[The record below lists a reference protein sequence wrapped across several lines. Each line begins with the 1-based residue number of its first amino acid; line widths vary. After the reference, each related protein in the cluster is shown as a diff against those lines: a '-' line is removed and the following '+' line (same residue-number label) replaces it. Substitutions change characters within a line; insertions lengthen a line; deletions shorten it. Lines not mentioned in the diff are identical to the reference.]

1 MDTSGQR
8 QRMVERH
15 VEARGVHDPAVLDA
29 LRTVPREA
37 FLPEHLAEF
46 AYEDTPLPIEEGQT
60 ISQPFIVAA
69 MAEALELGAH
79 DRVLEIGTGSGYA
92 AAVLGEIAEE
102 VYTIERHRPLADQ
115 AERRLRE
122 LDYRNVHVLC
132 GDGSLGWPEHAPFD
146 AILVSAGGPEVPRV
160 LVEQLAPGGR
170 IVIPVGPDLRDQ
182 RLLRVT
188 KASDGTTNI
197 EDLGG
202 VRFVPLIGAGG
213 FAEGAEAPSQERIP
227 RPELPIA
234 NLIREACQPIS
245 DIGEVELGPLL
256 DQIGDAHV
264 VLLGE
269 ATHGTS
275 EFYRMRTRITT
286 ELVMRR
292 GFNIVAI
299 EGDWPDAAHVDHHV
313 RALDFPLRDESTFT
327 RFPTWMWRNR
337 EVVEL
342 IAWLKS
348 HNELIKDPQWRVG
361 FHGLDL
367 YSLYK
372 SLDAVLHYLNDIDPK
387 AAKIARE
394 RYACLSPWERDPALY
409 GRAAISQGYA
419 QCERPVVAVLRDL
432 LERRLD
438 YARADGDRFFDATS
452 NAHLVAAAEE
462 YYRVMYY
469 GGPASWNLRDQH
481 MFDTLERLLAFRG
494 PNAKA
499 VVWAHNSHVGDAR
512 ATEMGAARGE
522 HNIGQ
527 LCRQTLGDAAFSIGF
542 GTHTGTVAAA
552 TDWDGPMQIKKVRPS
567 HPSSYER
574 LCHDADVPAFL
585 LSLRYPARDAV
596 RDELASPRL
605 ERAIGVIYRPETEL
619 QSHYFQA
626 ALPWQFDAYVWFDE
640 TRAVLA
646 LEAEVAR
653 AEVPHVYR

>member
-1 MDTSGQR
+1 
-8 QRMVERH
+8 MVERH
-15 VEARGVHDPAVLDA
+15 LEARGIHDPAVLGA
-29 LRTVPREA
+29 MRSVRREA

-69 MAEALELGAH
+69 MVEALKLGQG
-79 DRVLEIGTGSGYA
+79 DKVLEIGTGSGYA
-92 AAVLGEIAEE
+92 AAVLAEVAAE
-102 VYTIERHRPLADQ
+102 VYSVERHRVLAAQ
-115 AERRLRE
+115 ADRLLRALGYE
-122 LDYRNVHVLC
+122 NVHVLC
-132 GDGSLGWPEHAPFD
+132 GDGTLGWPEHAPFD
-146 AILVSAGGPEVPRV
+146 AILVSAGGPEVPRA
-160 LVEQLAPGGR
+160 LLEQLAPGGR
-170 IVIPVGPDLRDQ
+170 LVVPVGPDLRDQ

-188 KASDGTTNI
+188 KQPDGSTET

-213 FAEGAEAPSQERIP
+213 FPESEAAPSTNRVP
-227 RPELPIA
+227 RPEAPIA
-234 NLIREACQPIS
+234 HLIGEACQPIS
-245 DIGEVELGPLL
+245 DIGDVDLGPLL
-256 DQIGDAHV
+256 GQIGDARI

-269 ATHGTS
+269 ASHGTS
-275 EFYRMRTRITT
+275 EFYRMRARITG

-299 EGDWPDAAHVDHHV
+299 EGDWPDAARVDQHV
-313 RALDFPLRDESTFT
+313 RGLEFPLREDQPFT
-327 RFPTWMWRNR
+327 RFPTWMWRNQ
-337 EVVEL
+337 EVLEL

-348 HNELIKDPQWRVG
+348 HNALTEDPDRRVS

-372 SLDAVLHYLNDIDPK
+372 SLDAVLHYLKEVDPK
-387 AAKIARE
+387 AAQIAAE

-409 GRAAISQGYA
+409 GRAALTEGYA
-419 QCERPVVAVLRDL
+419 KCERPVVSVLRDL
-432 LERRLD
+432 LERELD
-438 YARADGDRFFDATS
+438 YARADGDRFFDAAS
-452 NAHLVAAAEE
+452 NAHLVAAAEQ

-499 VVWAHNSHVGDAR
+499 IVWAHNSHVGDAR
-512 ATEMGAARGE
+512 ATEMGASRGE

-527 LCRQTLGDAAFSIGF
+527 LCRQAFGDAAFAIGF

-552 TDWDGPMQIKKVRPS
+552 TDWGGPMQVKKVRPS

-574 LCHDADVPAFL
+574 LCHDAGVPAFL
-585 LSLRYPARDAV
+585 LALRHPTRESV
-596 RDELASPRL
+596 REELASPRL

-626 ALPWQFDAYVWFDE
+626 ALPWQFDAYAWFDE
-640 TRAVLA
+640 TCAVHA
-646 LEAEVAR
+646 LDADAAHAAIPR
-653 AEVPHVYR
+653 VYG

>member
-1 MDTSGQR
+1 MDLREQR
-8 QRMVERH
+8 QQMVKRQI
-15 VEARGVHDPAVLDA
+15 EARGVKQPEVLRA
-29 LRTVPREA
+29 MRAVPREA
-37 FLPEHLAEF
+37 FLPAHLEEF

-69 MAEALELGAH
+69 MTEALDIGPD

-92 AAVLGEIAEE
+92 AAVLGQIAKD
-102 VYTIERHRPLADQ
+102 VYSIERHRVLADE
-115 AERRLRE
+115 AARRLGE
-122 LDYRNVHVLC
+122 LGYGNVHLLC
-132 GDGSLGWPEHAPFD
+132 GDGTLGWPEHAPFD
-146 AILVSAGGPEVPRV
+146 AILVSAGGPEVPQA
-160 LVEQLAPGGR
+160 LLEQLATGGR
-170 IVIPVGPDLRDQ
+170 MVIPVGVELRDQ

-188 KASDGTTNI
+188 KDVGGMRT

-202 VRFVPLIGAGG
+202 VRFVPLVGAGG
-213 FAEGAEAPSQERIP
+213 FPEDAGVRPAKRIPTPEAPVSH
-227 RPELPIA
+227 
-234 NLIREACQPIS
+234 LIREVCLPFASIE
-245 DIGEVELGPLL
+245 DAELGSVL
-256 DQIGDAHV
+256 DRIADARV

-275 EFYRMRTRITT
+275 EFYRMRTRITA
-286 ELVMRR
+286 ELVLRR
-292 GFNIVAI
+292 GFNIVAV
-299 EGDWPDAAHVDHHV
+299 EGDWPDAARIDHHV
-313 RALDFPLRDESTFT
+313 RDLRFPVREEPIFT

-348 HNELIKDPQWRVG
+348 HNELIDEPHRRVG
-361 FHGLDL
+361 FYGLDL

-372 SLDAVLHYLNDIDPK
+372 SVLAYLRDVDPK
-387 AAKIARE
+387 AAEIARE

-409 GRAAISQGYA
+409 GRVAISQGYA
-419 QCERPVVAVLRDL
+419 KCERPVVQVLRDL
-432 LERRLD
+432 LERRLE
-438 YARADGDRFFDATS
+438 YAAADGDRFFDAAS

-481 MFDTLERLLAFRG
+481 MFDTLERLLEFRG
-494 PNAKA
+494 PDAKA

-527 LCRQTLGDAAFSIGF
+527 LCRQGLGDSAFSVGF
-542 GTHTGTVAAA
+542 GTHSGTVAAA
-552 TDWDGPMQIKKVRPS
+552 TDWGGPMQIKTVRPS
-567 HPSSYER
+567 HPTSYER
-574 LCHDADVPAFL
+574 LFHDAAIPAFL
-585 LSLRYPARDAV
+585 LALRHPVRDAV
-596 RDELASPRL
+596 REELASPRL

-640 TRAVLA
+640 THAVDA
-646 LEAEVAR
+646 LDAETAR
-653 AEVPHVYR
+653 MEIPQVYG